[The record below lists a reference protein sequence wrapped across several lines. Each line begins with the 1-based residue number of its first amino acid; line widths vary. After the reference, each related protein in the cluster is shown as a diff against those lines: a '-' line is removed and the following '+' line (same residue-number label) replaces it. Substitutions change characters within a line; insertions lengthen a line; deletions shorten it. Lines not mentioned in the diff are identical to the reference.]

1 MDIDIK
7 WLRDFLALSKTL
19 SFSRAAKERHVTQ
32 PAFSRRIQSL
42 EQKLGCKLFNRLKQP
57 IELTE
62 QGVAF
67 QQTTIKVLTELD
79 SGISLL
85 TTNASDAITVNFAA
99 THTLSLGVFPTL
111 AKYMSDLPFNV
122 ETQLN
127 VADADDCVELL
138 TKKHCDFLLAFSDPL
153 LDSFQEKSILLG
165 VVPLLPVCQAND
177 CGEPLFRLE
186 SNDKAIPYL
195 GYQHNIY
202 LGRVVDQLINTH
214 QQKLKVKRKLQSPMA
229 DSLKMM
235 AVKGLGV
242 AWIPAFSMEQ
252 ELKSG
257 QLVVCGSTEWQPQL
271 EVRLYRNKSIKLQLE
286 PIWDS
291 LKNLV
296 I

>member
-42 EQKLGCKLFNRLKQP
+42 EEKLGCKLFNRLKQP
-57 IELTE
+57 VELTE
-62 QGVAF
+62 QGIAF

-79 SGISLL
+79 SGIRLL
-85 TTNASDAITVNFAA
+85 TTNASDAINVNFAA
-99 THTLSLGVFPTL
+99 THTLSLGVFPAL
-111 AKYMSDLPFNV
+111 AKYMNDLPFNV

-138 TKKHCDFLLAFSDPL
+138 TKRHCDFLLAFSDPL
-153 LDSFQEKSILLG
+153 LDNFQEKSILLG
-165 VVPLLPVCQAND
+165 VVPMLPVCQANEK
-177 CGEPLFRLE
+177 GEPLFKLE
-186 SNDKAIPYL
+186 SDEKNIPYL
-195 GYQHNIY
+195 AYQHNIY
-202 LGRVVDQLINTH
+202 LGRVVDQLIKSN
-214 QQKLKVKRKLQSPMA
+214 QQKLKVKRTLQSPMA

-252 ELKSG
+252 ELKTG
-257 QLVVCGSTEWQPQL
+257 QLVICGGSEWQPAL
-271 EVRLYRNKSIKLQLE
+271 EVRLYRNKSINGQLE
-286 PIWDS
+286 PVWES
-291 LKNLV
+291 LRNIV

>member
-42 EQKLGCKLFNRLKQP
+42 EEKLGCKLFNRLKQP
-57 IELTE
+57 VELTE
-62 QGVAF
+62 QGIAF

-85 TTNASDAITVNFAA
+85 TTNASDAINVNFAA
-99 THTLSLGVFPTL
+99 THTLSLGVFPAL
-111 AKYMSDLPFNV
+111 AKYMNDLPFNV

-138 TKKHCDFLLAFSDPL
+138 TKRHCDFLLAFSDPL
-153 LDSFQEKSILLG
+153 LDNFQEKSILLG
-165 VVPLLPVCQAND
+165 VVPMLPVCQANEK
-177 CGEPLFRLE
+177 GEPLFKLE
-186 SNDKAIPYL
+186 SDEKNIPYL
-195 GYQHNIY
+195 AYQHNIY
-202 LGRVVDQLINTH
+202 LGRVVDQLIKSN
-214 QQKLKVKRKLQSPMA
+214 QQKLKVKRTLQSPMA

-252 ELKSG
+252 ELKTG
-257 QLVVCGSTEWQPQL
+257 QLVICGGSEWQPAL
-271 EVRLYRNKSIKLQLE
+271 EVRLYRNKSINGQLE
-286 PIWDS
+286 PVWES
-291 LKNLV
+291 LRNIV